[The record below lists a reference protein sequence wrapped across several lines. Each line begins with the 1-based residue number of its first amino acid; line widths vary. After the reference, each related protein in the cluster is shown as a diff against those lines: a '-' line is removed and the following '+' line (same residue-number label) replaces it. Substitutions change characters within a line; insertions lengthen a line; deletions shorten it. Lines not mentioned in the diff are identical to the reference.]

1 MRKFA
6 LLVAAALLAG
16 CAAQVVSTSPRS
28 VVVKAR
34 GSEYAEAQKLA
45 DAECHKV
52 GRFAQ
57 MIARPGYNNS
67 EFVFDCV
74 Q

>member
-16 CAAQVVSTSPRS
+16 CAAQVLSSSERT
-28 VVVKAR
+28 VVVDAR
-34 GSEYAEAQKLA
+34 GPSAAAEAQKLA
-45 DAECHKV
+45 DAECAKRQLH
-52 GRFAQ
+52 
-57 MIARPGYNNS
+57 ARLINWPRDAA
-67 EFVFDCV
+67 FVYDCV